1 MATSLMDSQF
11 PDQGPN
17 PCPIAPAGP
26 EPVSPTVEEWSPNRS
41 ITKEF
46 PLTSS
51 FNITFSTEFSTS
63 VGRTLNFGWLGPA

>member
-1 MATSLMDSQF
+1 MDSQF

-17 PCPIAPAGP
+17 PCPIASAGT
-26 EPVSPTVEEWSPNRS
+26 EPVSAAVEERSPNYL

-51 FNITFSTEFSTS
+51 FNITFSTEFSTL
-63 VGRTLNFGWLGPA
+63 VGMTLNFGCLGPA